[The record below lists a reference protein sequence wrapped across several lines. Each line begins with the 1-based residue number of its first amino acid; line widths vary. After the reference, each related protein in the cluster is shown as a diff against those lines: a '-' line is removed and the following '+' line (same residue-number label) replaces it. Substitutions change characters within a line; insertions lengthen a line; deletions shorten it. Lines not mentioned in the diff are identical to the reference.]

1 MEKRVII
8 AFVLALALL
17 IAWQFLFPPPKQE
30 PPVPASQEQIVIPR
44 EEPQE
49 KDFRQPEVPVEGS
62 TEEESAAAEVGLSI
76 EEETEREITLENSLY
91 QITFSN
97 RGGVVVSWRLKEH
110 LNKNEDKSFE
120 PLDLISA
127 TSKELGIYP
136 LQIKSWDAEID
147 NKLNTALFETT
158 TEPATLLDHNGEKI
172 AGQKIIFKYADGYGL
187 YAEKILEVPDGGYL
201 SHLSFTLR
209 GVPKN
214 INPSVVWGAGFGQE
228 KQNSNRFYY
237 SGQAIANVAG
247 KIDRIATKKVKEE
260 QVLSGNLRWVG
271 LEDQYFGIFF
281 IPQSP
286 VDAFTLS
293 PSTFRDKEEK
303 EKRVLT
309 LAVPQLEAGYGLYVG
324 PKDYHILRDIGYDLK
339 YAVNFGSIIG
349 PIALGLFHSLV
360 WLYEKVWPN
369 YGLAIIIVTVVIRI
383 LFFPLTQ
390 KSFVSMKKMQTNMQ
404 RIQPKINAIKTKY
417 KKKGLDFQSRQKMNQ
432 EIMDLYKKEGI
443 NPMGGMTGCFPLLLQ
458 LPILW
463 AFFNVLRA
471 SIELRQAPFMLWIDD
486 LSVMDPYYI
495 TPILMGATMFIQ
507 QIMSGTAIG
516 DPFQRRMMY
525 MMPLIFTFFFLSFPS
540 GLVLYWLI
548 NNILG
553 IGQQYLI
560 NKQAKRIMELE
571 KNNKEK
577 AKSKG
582 R

>member
-30 PPVPASQEQIVIPR
+30 PPAPAVQEQSVMPI

-49 KDFRQPEVPVEGS
+49 EALSLQPELPA
-62 TEEESAAAEVGLSI
+62 EELQEEEVGLSI
-76 EEETEREITLENSLY
+76 REETEREITLENSLY

-97 RGGVVVSWRLKEH
+97 RGGAVVSWRLREH
-110 LNKNEDKSFE
+110 LKKNPDKSFE
-120 PLDLISA
+120 PLELVSSV
-127 TSKELGIYP
+127 SKNLGIYP
-136 LQIKSWDAEID
+136 LQIKTRDAEID
-147 NKLNTALFETT
+147 NKLNTALHETT
-158 TEPATLLDHNGEKI
+158 TEKVSLTDHNGERVS
-172 AGQKIIFKYADGYGL
+172 GQRIIFKHADGLGL
-187 YAEKILEVPDGGYL
+187 YVEKVLEVPDEGYL
-201 SHLSFTLR
+201 THVGFTLL
-209 GVPKN
+209 GVEKS
-214 INPSVVWGAGFGQE
+214 INPSIVWGAGFGQE
-228 KQNSNRFYY
+228 EQNSNRFYY
-237 SGQAIANVAG
+237 SGQAIANIAG
-247 KIDRIATKKVKEE
+247 NIDRIATKKVKEE
-260 QVLSGNLRWVG
+260 RILSGGMRWVG

-281 IPQSP
+281 IPQSH

-293 PSTFRDKEEK
+293 PSTFENKEGKEEK
-303 EKRVLT
+303 VLT
-309 LAVPQLEAGYGLYVG
+309 LAVPQVEAGYDLYVG
-324 PKDYHILRDIGYDLK
+324 PKDYHILRDVGYDLK

-360 WLYEKVWPN
+360 WLYENVSPN
-369 YGLAIIIVTVVIRI
+369 YGLAIIIVTVLIRI

-404 RIQPKINAIKTKY
+404 RVQPKINAIKTKY

-471 SIELRQAPFMLWIDD
+471 AVELRQAPFILWIGD

-507 QIMSGTAIG
+507 QIMSGSAIG

-540 GLVLYWLI
+540 GLVLYWLV
-548 NNILG
+548 NNVLG

-560 NKQAKRIMELE
+560 NKQAKKVIDQE
-571 KNNKEK
+571 KSNKEK
-577 AKSKG
+577 GKSK
-582 R
+582 RR